1 MPRLTIAAPA
11 AVLASSLCLACGSPP
26 PLQEAPRA
34 TEAPRPVPERTEAF
48 KAVEGL
54 AAAIDEARQAVGS
67 ASSGTTEAADEQRLR
82 VSDVRRALVAANV
95 ALQKSREALS
105 RDDYAA
111 ARQAALGVAEHLREV
126 VAKMKR

>member
-1 MPRLTIAAPA
+1 MPRLTIVAAA
-11 AVLASSLCLACGSPP
+11 ILAGSLLLACGSPSPGQAP
-26 PLQEAPRA
+26 PPGAAAAQPA
-34 TEAPRPVPERTEAF
+34 PERAEAF
-48 KAVEGL
+48 KAVEDL
-54 AAAIDEARQAVGS
+54 AAAVDDARQAVG
-67 ASSGTTEAADEQRLR
+67 AMSSGASPAADGQQLR

-111 ARQAALGVAEHLREV
+111 ARQATLGMAEHLRDV